1 MEKLL
6 WILPALACPAVMGAM
21 MWVMMCPGRQQSPPG
36 GPQEQELTQLR
47 AEIDELRT
55 QQRDRAVPADVPTS
69 TP

>member
-21 MWVMMCPGRQQSPPG
+21 MWAMMRPGRQQSPPG
-36 GPQEQELTQLR
+36 GPHEQELTQLR

>member
-21 MWVMMCPGRQQSPPG
+21 MWVMMRPGRQHSPPG
-36 GPQEQELTQLR
+36 GPQEHELTQLR
-47 AEIDELRT
+47 DEIDELRT